1 MDSVDFSLWKEA
13 ARNIDWFVPPSA
25 VISNTGKGSNPYVWF
40 PDGKL
45 NTCYNAVDRHA
56 LSQPDQ
62 PALIWDSPV
71 SGSKRVYSYRQ
82 LLEQV
87 SCMAGV
93 LREYG
98 LKKGDTALIYMP
110 MVPEAVFAILACA
123 RLGVVHC
130 VVFGGFAPKELAK
143 RIDACCPKLVLTAS
157 CGIEPKRSI
166 PYKPLL
172 ESALT
177 MSSHKVP
184 IKIVLQRPGQ
194 VQAEMNHASGDRDY
208 EQAMESVRAENRH
221 MKQCEE
227 VGSEDPLYI
236 LYTSGTTGQP
246 KGVVRSNGGHAVA
259 LRWTMD
265 SIFTVKKGETIFTAS
280 DIGWAVSH
288 SYTIYGPLLAG
299 ATTLLYEGKP
309 IQTPDAA
316 AFWRLVAEYKV
327 KTMFTAPTAARA
339 IRRADLHGELARH
352 HDISSLKTLFL
363 AGERSDPE
371 TLHWCQAIV
380 GKNCRVIDN
389 YWSTELGS
397 PVTALYEGTVPLLPV
412 RIGSAGKQVA
422 GSDIRILME
431 GTNKESTK
439 PNQFGNIV
447 LKLPL
452 APSAFSTLWK
462 NEDSYRDSYF
472 TKYPG
477 YFDTG
482 DAGMIDED
490 GYVYIMS
497 RTDDIINVAGHRL
510 STGNTLAYL
519 PPPSLDVQDH
529 ICTIEEILSSHPKVA
544 ECCVV
549 PMPDKLKG
557 HIPLGILV
565 LQFENETED
574 TGKII
579 QELIA
584 ATRRDLGAIA
594 CFEHAVI
601 VRRLPK
607 TRSGKVLRRSVRDMV
622 EGKEVKIPATIEDET
637 TLVEIEDALRR
648 GGLLPQ
654 LRAHL

>member
-1 MDSVDFSLWKEA
+1 MNTVDFALWKKA
-13 ARNIDWFVPPSA
+13 AREIDWFVPPSA

-40 PDGKL
+40 PGGKL
-45 NTCYNAVDRHA
+45 NTCYNTVDRHA
-56 LSQPDQ
+56 LTQPNQ

-71 SGSKRVYSYRQ
+71 SNSKRVYTFIQ

-143 RIDACCPKLVLTAS
+143 RIDACAPKIILTAS

-172 ESALT
+172 ESALA
-177 MSSHKVP
+177 MSNHRVP

-194 VQAEMNHASGDRDY
+194 VQAEMSYDAGDRDY
-208 EQAMESVRAENRH
+208 EKAMKAVRAEGRH
-221 MKQCEE
+221 VKQCEE
-227 VGSEDPLYI
+227 VDSEDPLYI

-259 LRWTMD
+259 LRWTM
-265 SIFTVKKGETIFTAS
+265 SIFAVKKGETIFTAS

-339 IRRADLHGELARH
+339 IRRADLHGDLAKH
-352 HDISSLKTLFL
+352 YDISSLKTLFL

-380 GKNCRVIDN
+380 GDNCRVIDN

-397 PVTALYEGTVPLLPV
+397 PVTALYEGELPLLPV
-412 RIGSAGKQVA
+412 RIGSAGKKVA

-452 APSAFSTLWK
+452 SPSAFSTLWE
-462 NEDSYRDSYF
+462 NEDGYRDSYF

-510 STGNTLAYL
+510 STG
-519 PPPSLDVQDH
+519 
-529 ICTIEEILSSHPKVA
+529 TIEEILASHPKVA

-574 TGKII
+574 TEKII

-637 TLVEIEDALRR
+637 TLVEIEDALRL